1 MKEYH
6 DGILGWVATA
16 LVVAIWDVFA
26 IKRGHQTM
34 SAAYAQA
41 LSRNRR
47 TRLIVG
53 GSTAYLICHLI
64 RWPSGLAN
72 HDPLRVI
79 AGRVGR

>member
-1 MKEYH
+1 MEQH
-6 DGILGWVATA
+6 NDGFLGWVATA

-41 LSRNRR
+41 LRRNGR

-64 RWPSGLAN
+64 RWPARLVK

-79 AGRVGR
+79 AGVLHD